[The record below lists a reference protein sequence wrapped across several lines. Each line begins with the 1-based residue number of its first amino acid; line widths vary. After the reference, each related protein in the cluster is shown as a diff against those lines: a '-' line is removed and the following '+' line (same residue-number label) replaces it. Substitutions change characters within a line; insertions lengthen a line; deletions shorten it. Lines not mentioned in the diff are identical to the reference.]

1 MAFRSISLTYFAIVL
16 SIAFAMLNVNPFLRS
31 AKQTVS
37 QMRLGSS
44 IVPTLCTTPSA
55 AINNGSFK
63 DAQFSIKILE
73 AHFPLAAYP
82 TREDTQV
89 IEQRQIMRTA
99 TSLFGV
105 ENSRCK
111 HGFPQAYVQYPV
123 GGGISSGMIR
133 LSCPHLVKA
142 VDEME
147 SDGALNDFDAK
158 LADEAEGLS
167 LRVSFNDTNLAW
179 RSIRKSAVTMED
191 REYMDEKLGIEG
203 TKFLMDSGIIGCTIG
218 KLQVKCL
225 HAHIGDHLMR
235 GTNEIGKEALA
246 KLETRGLSV
255 SFTLLGKIRAE
266 FSMFTLNIYYIIV
279 SSLRCFLNFIS
290 FRSRRQR
297 LRQLL
302 ATMQLEAHTNR
313 RLMVVYIT

>member
-1 MAFRSISLTYFAIVL
+1 MAFNVLRSIVVAIMI
-16 SIAFAMLNVNPFLRS
+16 SSAFAMINLYPFRRS
-31 AKQTVS
+31 SKQSLSS

-44 IVPTLCTTPSA
+44 IVPSLCTTPSA
-55 AINNGSFK
+55 AMNNGSYK
-63 DAQFSIKILE
+63 DPEFSIKILE
-73 AHFPLAAYP
+73 AYFPLATYP
-82 TREDTQV
+82 SREDTQV

-123 GGGISSGMIR
+123 GGGVSSGMIR

-147 SDGALNDFDAK
+147 SDGALVDFDAK
-158 LADEAEGLS
+158 LADDVEGLS
-167 LRVSFNDTNLAW
+167 LRISFNDTNLAW
-179 RSIRKSAVTMED
+179 RSIRQSSVTVQD
-191 REYMDEKLGIEG
+191 REYMDKKLGLEG

-235 GTNEIGKEALA
+235 GKNEIGAEALV
-246 KLETRGLSV
+246 KLEKRGRMV
-255 SFTLLGKIRAE
+255 IF
-266 FSMFTLNIYYIIV
+266 IV
-279 SSLRCFLNFIS
+279 AAC
-290 FRSRRQR
+290 
-297 LRQLL
+297 LL
-302 ATMQLEAHTNR
+302 ACLLPYGLFLSNSTKLLFPLTLH
-313 RLMVVYIT
+313 

>member
-1 MAFRSISLTYFAIVL
+1 MAVRILPLASLAIVL
-16 SIAFAMLNVNPFLRS
+16 SSAFTMLNVNPFLRS
-31 AKQTVS
+31 AKQTVSS

-63 DAQFSIKILE
+63 DPQFSMKILE
-73 AHFPLAAYP
+73 THFPLAAYP

-167 LRVSFNDTNLAW
+167 LRISFNDTNLAW

-246 KLETRGLSV
+246 KLETRGMLVLSTLLGCLISLSLFSRNTLRFPHLSV
-255 SFTLLGKIRAE
+255 S
-266 FSMFTLNIYYIIV
+266 
-279 SSLRCFLNFIS
+279 
-290 FRSRRQR
+290 
-297 LRQLL
+297 
-302 ATMQLEAHTNR
+302 
-313 RLMVVYIT
+313 